1 MGGSNLGIR
10 NGSCE
15 LEDAQRTQQTLISKQ
30 DGVILLHP
38 ESSVL
43 LRTSV
48 CHFLCHAYGIWD
60 KLSARSFWT
69 LALFTGRKVL
79 VVV

>member
-15 LEDAQRTQQTLISKQ
+15 LEDTQRTSCLISKQ
-30 DGVILLHP
+30 DGVVLLHP

-48 CHFLCHAYGIWD
+48 CHVLCHAYGIWD
-60 KLSARSFWT
+60 KLNARSFWT
-69 LALFTGRKVL
+69 LALFTGREVL